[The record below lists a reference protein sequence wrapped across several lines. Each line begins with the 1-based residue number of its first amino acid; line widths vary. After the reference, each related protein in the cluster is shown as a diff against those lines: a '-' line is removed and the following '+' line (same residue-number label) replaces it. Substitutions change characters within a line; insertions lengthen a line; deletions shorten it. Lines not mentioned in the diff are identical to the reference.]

1 MKRINTIVCA
11 SLVCA
16 SLAVADGTKSLVGI
30 EGGIGEMGVTS
41 DAGYDKTKFFMHGGF
56 KIGAQSENYRIFVGG
71 RYYDTQSFEY
81 LTTIG
86 VEFQYLFN
94 YASWGNLFVGGNVGL
109 LDAEFK
115 DVGNN
120 TRTFSDMY
128 YGADAGLNFHASD
141 LIDLELGVR
150 MIDVNGDNTIG
161 GVTYSFDPMVT
172 AYGSIIIKYDLD

>member
-1 MKRINTIVCA
+1 MKKINTILCT

-16 SLAVADGTKSLVGI
+16 SLAVAGGTKSLVGI
-30 EGGIGEMGVTS
+30 EGGFGEMGVAS
-41 DAGYDKTKFFMHGGF
+41 NEGYDKTETFIHGGL
-56 KIGAQSENYRIFVGG
+56 KVGAQSENYRIFVSG
-71 RYYDTQSFEY
+71 RYYNTESFEY
-81 LTTIG
+81 LTTLG

-94 YASWGNLFVGGNVGL
+94 YTSWGNLFIGINTGL
-109 LDAEFK
+109 LDADFD
-115 DVGNN
+115 DVNGNK
-120 TRTFSDMY
+120 RTFSDMY